1 MIHLDNDETQ
11 LSDLHILSRLND
23 LLDIFEMSF
32 VDSLSQ
38 ATPRK
43 AAQKFAAKESKTR
56 APLKKDLAA
65 ARARNLDRMMKAMSP
80 ERVSE
85 YAKKLLALKDPLLA
99 SEIPLSGPQ
108 ELPFLIYLRIYGN
121 GRHGFFARTK
131 KPTEWIRVHN
141 VGFRE
146 FTLSSR

>member
-1 MIHLDNDETQ
+1 LDNEESQ
-11 LSDLHILSRLND
+11 ISDLNILSRLND
-23 LLDIFEMSF
+23 LIDIFEMSF

-43 AAQKFAAKESKTR
+43 AAQKFAAKESKPR